1 MNLHNKED
9 RVNVKKYVG
18 NLYQLGGTRHYCL
31 TDGSSNGTR
40 CIDVKTGSGFEY
52 TVVCDRGLDIS
63 LASIDGVNLV
73 HLTAGMESN
82 PAFYNP
88 SESEWL
94 RTFSAGLLTTC
105 GPTHLSSPCEDEG
118 EQLGLH
124 GRWSSFSAKQVCD
137 LTDYEEGKIEIRGN
151 LQEVVP
157 FGYKLNIKRSIRS
170 EFGKSVVM
178 IEDEIE
184 NESSRPAPLN
194 VLYHVNFGYPFLDEN
209 ATIHVPNSK
218 CRGYEEYS
226 QERIHEQC
234 IVKPPGESPQE
245 KNYLHTFEDQEG
257 VVTAWIHNPS
267 VRGGIAVYLRF
278 DAKQLPY
285 MTQWVME
292 DIKDYVV
299 ALEPANV
306 PCEPR
311 NVLRNMGIFPTL
323 APGERCR
330 FCLEIGVIN
339 GNEEI
344 AKQLGK

>member
-1 MNLHNKED
+1 MKE
-9 RVNVKKYVG
+9 YVG
-18 NLYQLGGTRHYCL
+18 NLYQIGGTRHYSL
-31 TDGSSNGTR
+31 TDGSCNGTR

-63 LASIDGVNLV
+63 LASFEGMNLV
-73 HLTAGMESN
+73 YLTAGMESN
-82 PAFYNP
+82 PAFYNS

-105 GPTHLSSPCEDEG
+105 GPTHLSNPCEDAG
-118 EQLGLH
+118 ERLGLH
-124 GRWSSFSAKQVCD
+124 GRWSSLSAKQVCD
-137 LTDYEEGKIEIRGN
+137 LSDYEEGKIEIRGS
-151 LQEVVP
+151 LHEAVP
-157 FGYKLNIKRSIRS
+157 FGYKLNIKRSIQS
-170 EFGKSVVM
+170 EFGKSVVI

-184 NESSRPAPLN
+184 NESGRPAPLN
-194 VLYHVNFGYPFLDEN
+194 VLYHVNFGYPFLNEN

-245 KNYLHTFEDQEG
+245 KNFLHTFEEQEG
-257 VVTAWIHNPS
+257 VVTAWIHNAS
-267 VRGGIAVYLRF
+267 IRNGIAVYLRF
-278 DAKQLPY
+278 DSKQLPY

-292 DIKDYVV
+292 DVKDYVV

-323 APGERCR
+323 APGEKRR
-330 FCLEIGVIN
+330 FRLEIGVIN
-339 GNEEI
+339 GNEAIE
-344 AKQLGK
+344 KQLGK

>member
-1 MNLHNKED
+1 M
-9 RVNVKKYVG
+9 KKYVG
-18 NLYQLGGTRHYCL
+18 NLYQIGGTRHYCL
-31 TDGSSNGTR
+31 TDGNCNGTR

-63 LASIDGVNLV
+63 LASFDGMNLV
-73 HLTAGMESN
+73 YLTAGMESN

-88 SESEWL
+88 SDSEWL

-105 GPTHLSSPCEDEG
+105 GPTHLSNPCEDAG
-118 EQLGLH
+118 EKLGLH
-124 GRWSSFSAKQVCD
+124 GRWSSLSTKQVCD
-137 LTDYEEGKIEIRGN
+137 LTDYEKGKIEIRGI
-151 LQEVVP
+151 LQEAIP
-157 FGYKLNIKRSIRS
+157 FGYKLNMKRSIQS
-170 EFGKSVVM
+170 EFGKSVVI

-194 VLYHVNFGYPFLDEN
+194 LLYHVNFGYPLLDES
-209 ATIHVPNSK
+209 AMIHVPSSK
-218 CRGYEEYS
+218 YCGYDDYSEE
-226 QERIHEQC
+226 RRCEQC
-234 IVKPPGESPQE
+234 TVKRPGEGERE
-245 KNYLHTFEDQEG
+245 KNYLHTFENEEG
-257 VVTAWIHNPS
+257 VVTAWIHNPNLQN
-267 VRGGIAVYLRF
+267 GTAVYLRF
-278 DAKQLPY
+278 DPKQLPY

-323 APGERCR
+323 DPGEKRR
-330 FCLEIGVIN
+330 FRLEIGVIS